1 MSVKGVLLS
10 HTIEKQ
16 RRSLKA
22 STLFF
27 RLRLHWWI
35 RYPLQERTDPQ
46 RDVTILSLYGFG
58 PTASSVGTA
67 LATMHSSL
75 A

>member
-10 HTIEKQ
+10 HTIE
-16 RRSLKA
+16 A
-22 STLFF
+22 SKPKGFDAVF

-46 RDVTILSLYGFG
+46 RDVAILSLYGFG